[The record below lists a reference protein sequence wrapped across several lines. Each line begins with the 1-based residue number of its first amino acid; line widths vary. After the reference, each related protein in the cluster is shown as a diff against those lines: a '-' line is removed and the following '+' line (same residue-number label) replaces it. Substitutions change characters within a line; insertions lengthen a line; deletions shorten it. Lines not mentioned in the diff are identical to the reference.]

1 MSADHYFSASPGS
14 ARIEQTLTVDIQG
27 TPMTV
32 TSASGTFSS
41 DGLDR
46 GTRVLLESV
55 PTPPQSGVLVDVGC
69 GWGPISLALATASPQ
84 ASVIAVDVNERAR
97 ELTAY
102 NAAAHQLSNIEVLAP
117 EDFPEGVQIDCVWS
131 NPPIRIGKQALHEL
145 LTTWLNRLA
154 PEGVAYLVVA
164 KKLGSDSLQKWLNEG
179 GAGSFTCKRVGTDK
193 GFRVLR
199 VARA

>member
-1 MSADHYFSASPGS
+1 VSADHYFSASPGS
-14 ARIEQTLTVDIQG
+14 AHIEQTLTVDIQG

-69 GWGPISLALATASPQ
+69 GWGPISLALATASPH
-84 ASVIAVDVNERAR
+84 AKVIAVDVNERAR
-97 ELTAY
+97 ELAAQ
-102 NAAAHQLSNIEVLAP
+102 NASAHQLSNIEVLAP
-117 EDFPEGVQIDCVWS
+117 EDFPHDVQIDCVWS
-131 NPPIRIGKQALHEL
+131 NPPIRIGKQALHDL
-145 LTTWLNRLA
+145 LTAWLNRLA
-154 PEGVAYLVVA
+154 PAGVAYLVVA
-164 KKLGSDSLQKWLNEG
+164 KKLGSDSLQKWLNDG
-179 GAGSFTCKRVGTDK
+179 GAGSFTCERIGTDK